1 MIFSALAA
9 VALGGHTPPPQAAAA
24 RALPPLLFETRDA
37 EGRPAAILRVA
48 GCELRAAAQTWE
60 YALEEPLIGKVSIF
74 RGARESWL
82 TEIPTYRKLTLRRRG
97 QAAPALT
104 LTLRCGSG
112 AEPEVA
118 AVGPLAATVAPALA
132 QAGFLGGSGSDFGST
147 AATDGSG
154 ALYIVGSTGSSEAT
168 FPEILGPDL
177 TWNGGTPFGS
187 GDAFVAKLDPTGT
200 TLLYCGFLGGS
211 GNEGAIAL
219 AVDSQGRAVLGGQT
233 ESTPAQ
239 GFPVTVGPDLIYNG
253 GALDGWIARVS
264 ADGASLDYCGY
275 VGGPGGDE
283 RIAAIAIGAGDVA
296 AFAGHTDSNAP
307 EFPALLGPSTFQAGG
322 LDAVVGRLAASG
334 AAFEMCGFLG
344 GSGNDFATGIAVA
357 PDGGLVLCGI
367 TDSDPSS
374 FPVAVGPSLK
384 RSGSFDAFVAKV
396 AFDPITPS
404 VTIPYCGYLGGAAVD
419 AAGSVAVDA
428 LGRAFVCG
436 YTYSSPATFPVK
448 FGPSRQFSGG
458 PSSNEFD
465 AFVARIAADGKKLEF
480 CGYVGGSGFDRANE
494 IALDGSGS
502 VYLCGETNSKPNSA
516 VPFPSAGG
524 LSVSAGAFSNAFLAK
539 IAPSGGAL
547 LACGSFGGDGVDA
560 ATSCAAGSDGNVH
573 LVGQTQSTEATFP
586 TALGP
591 DLTANGSYDAFI
603 ATYSFGSPEPPD
615 TLAIFIQSARLTN
628 SSKPSADRVRALG
641 ALEWTAL
648 SPDGAVDIA
657 TESVTVELGPLAAP
671 VSFTIPAGDPRWKR
685 TGPADAPKR
694 LAWSSPPGSTP
705 RLRLVFD
712 LAKRRFLADVTRCE
726 LDNPGSDP
734 IALRI
739 TAGNDRGS
747 FLAPWRAK
755 SGTVLV
761 LP

>member
-1 MIFSALAA
+1 ML
-9 VALGGHTPPPQAAAA
+9 LGGHTPPQAAAA
-24 RALPPLLFETRDA
+24 RALPPVLFETRDA
-37 EGRPAAILRVA
+37 EGRPAAVLRAA
-48 GCELRAAAQTWE
+48 GRELRAEARTWE
-60 YALEEPLIGKVSIF
+60 YSFEEPLAGKVSIF
-74 RGARESWL
+74 RGARERWL
-82 TEIPTYRKLTLRRRG
+82 TELPTYRKLILRRRG
-97 QAAPALT
+97 ETAPALI
-104 LTLRCGSG
+104 LTLRCGGG

-132 QAGFLGGSGSDFGST
+132 QSGFLGGSGSDFGST
-147 AATDGSG
+147 AATDASG

-168 FPEILGPDL
+168 FPEVLGPDL

-187 GDAFVAKLDPTGT
+187 GDAFVAKLDPTGA

-239 GFPVTVGPDLIYNG
+239 GFPVSVGPDLTYNG

-283 RIAAIAIGAGDVA
+283 RVAAIAIAAGDVA
-296 AFAGHTDSNAP
+296 AFAGHTDSDAP
-307 EFPALLGPSTFQAGG
+307 EFPALLGPSTFRSGG

-344 GSGNDFATGIAVA
+344 GSGNDFATGISVA
-357 PDGGLVLCGI
+357 PDGALVLCGI

-374 FPVAVGPSLK
+374 FPAAVGPSLK

-396 AFDPITPS
+396 AFDPITTS

-465 AFVARIAADGKKLEF
+465 AFVARIAADGKKLDF
-480 CGYVGGSGFDRANE
+480 CGYIGGSGFDRANE
-494 IALDGSGS
+494 IALDSSGF
-502 VYLCGETNSKPNSA
+502 VYLCGETNSKPDSTI
-516 VPFPSAGG
+516 PFPSAGG
-524 LSVSAGAFSNAFLAK
+524 LSAAAGAFSNAFLAK

-560 ATSCAAGSDGNVH
+560 ATSCAAGTDGRVH

-591 DLTANGSYDAFI
+591 DPTANGGYDAFV
-603 ATYSFGSPEPPD
+603 ATYNFGAPEPPD
-615 TLAIFIQSARLTN
+615 TLAVLIQSARLTN
-628 SSKPSADRVRALG
+628 SSKPSADRVRAVG
-641 ALEWTAL
+641 TLEWTAL
-648 SPDGAVDIA
+648 SPDGAIDIA
-657 TESVTVELGPLAAP
+657 TESVTVEFGPIAAP
-671 VSFTIPAGDPRWKR
+671 VTITIPAGDPRWKR

-694 LAWSSPPGSTP
+694 LTWSSPPGSAP
-705 RLRLVFD
+705 RLRLVLD
-712 LAKRRFLADVTRCE
+712 LAKRRFVVDFTRCE
-726 LDNPGSDP
+726 FGPPIQNP

-739 TAGNDRGS
+739 TAGDDRGS
-747 FLAPWRAK
+747 FLAPWKEK
-755 SGTVLV
+755 SANVLS